1 MWQLMQAAALQAALA
16 MSMDVSAPS
25 STAAAPASESTL
37 AVTKAGA
44 AGIGLPAE
52 FKGNYEL
59 YAVVTHQVSFHA
71 RRLNYIAAPITADVI
86 ITLSHARG

>member
-1 MWQLMQAAALQAALA
+1 
-16 MSMDVSAPS
+16 MSMDVSAPAA
-25 STAAAPASESTL
+25 AAAPAASDST

-59 YAVVTHQVSFHA
+59 FAVVTHQVQSYTM
-71 RRLNYIAAPITADVI
+71 L
-86 ITLSHARG
+86 L